1 MRLWMRKIRVAQG
14 LTLQDIANAAGVSVQ
29 SVAYYESGERTPTVP
44 VAKKIANF
52 LGINW
57 TQFVED
63 KSA

>member
-1 MRLWMRKIRVAQG
+1 MRKIRVAQG

-57 TQFVED
+57 TQFFED